1 MAWSIIV
8 GQEIDLVPVSNNGV
22 EVIQVTITRIDVDR
36 RVPFRP
42 ATDACIEHSHQIVKR
57 ARDPKLPVKA
67 GDTMYVVQSEIF
79 RTELGNGQKRKSIQN
94 QDASRFFGSRRC
106 IIRPYRLVAAGYI
119 NTPAVLGKSVV
130 KPLSRMNPKKLVVA
144 VESENLMRGGD

>member
-8 GQEIDLVPVSNNGV
+8 GQNIDLIPIRNNGV

-42 ATDACIEHSHQIVKR
+42 ATDACIEYSHQIVKR
-57 ARDPKLPVKA
+57 TRDPKLPVKA
-67 GDTMYVVQSEIF
+67 GDTMYVAQSEIF

-94 QDASRFFGSRRC
+94 QDAARFFGSRRC
-106 IIRPYRLVAAGYI
+106 IIRPNRLVAAGYI
-119 NTPAVLGKSVV
+119 NTPTVLGKSVV
-130 KPLSRMNPKKLVVA
+130 KPLSRMNLKKPVTA
-144 VESENLMRGGD
+144 IESEHLVRGSD